1 MLRFLSHLIS
11 GATVWAGLSIPT
23 EAALIYSAGY
33 NATYM
38 IPETIIMTLM
48 AFYLGSVLDFRSERL
63 RTLQEKDAKEAK
75 KRFISFLVGGVLIL
89 AAVVFAVVTVFG
101 ELQDPESGDFMITG
115 LQNVDWRLVAMVSGG
130 LFAGGL
136 AVILVI
142 GRKRPEKTEKNDE
155 GEK

>member
-1 MLRFLSHLIS
+1 
-11 GATVWAGLSIPT
+11 
-23 EAALIYSAGY
+23 
-33 NATYM
+33 
-38 IPETIIMTLM
+38 
-48 AFYLGSVLDFRSERL
+48 
-63 RTLQEKDAKEAK
+63 
-75 KRFISFLVGGVLIL
+75 LIL

-115 LQNVDWRLVAMVSGG
+115 LQNVDWRLVALVSGG